1 MIYLIP
7 LLSVLLGYAVAL
19 ILKPSK
25 KKSLKLLLAFSGAFL
40 LSLTVLHLLPEVY
53 ESSQHTE
60 NVHTEEVHV
69 HDEHDH
75 DNHAAEAHD
84 HDNHDH
90 DAHAAHNHET
100 HEGHD
105 HDIHDHD
112 AQIEDD
118 GHGHDHKHANNP
130 IGLYIMAGIV
140 FQIIL
145 EYFSKGAEH
154 GHVHGGHDHEHSS
167 MPWLLFISLCIHA
180 LLEGMPVHHHNE
192 LAWGIAIHHF
202 PIAIILTAFFV
213 NSGLNKIAI
222 LLFMVAFS
230 AMTPLGTFASGQLD
244 FLADYFTEI
253 SAVVVGILF
262 HISSTIIFESGENHR
277 FNLAKLLAI
286 ILGAVMAYFL

>member
-19 ILKPSK
+19 ILKPTN

-53 ESSQHTE
+53 ESTNHTE
-60 NVHTEEVHV
+60 GAHAETVHEHEGHGHETHTAEAHV
-69 HDEHDH
+69 YDEHDH
-75 DNHAAEAHD
+75 EAPDHEAH
-84 HDNHDH
+84 
-90 DAHAAHNHET
+90 
-100 HEGHD
+100 
-105 HDIHDHD
+105 
-112 AQIEDD
+112 IEDD
-118 GHGHDHKHANNP
+118 GHDHNHANNP

-154 GHVHGGHDHEHSS
+154 GHVHGAHDHDHGHSS

-213 NSGLNKIAI
+213 NSGLNKMAI

-230 AMTPLGTFASGQLD
+230 VMTPLGTLASGQLE

-286 ILGAVMAYFL
+286 ILGAIMAYFL